1 MAFEALLHELNRLQ
15 RRLYE
20 SYREFNTT
28 IDNLETDRWKTHF
41 AAQAKK
47 RKYYYEAIRETIKG
61 YGSTPKDI
69 THPFSDAADEIF
81 TDVKTF
87 LTGEDDKFILQ
98 EALLKE
104 RKLIEAYQQALAV
117 KTVDEKLRNVLE
129 PQLQE
134 VERELGEIQA
144 GLDEIARHS

>member
-28 IDNLETDRWKTHF
+28 IDNLDTDRWKTHF

-47 RKYYYEAIRETIKG
+47 RKYYYEAIREAIKG
-61 YGSTPKDI
+61 YGSTPKNV

-87 LTGEDDKFILQ
+87 FSGEDDKFILQ

-104 RKLIEAYQQALAV
+104 RKLIEAYRQVLAV
-117 KTVDEKLRNVLE
+117 KTVDDGLRGVLA
-129 PQLQE
+129 PQLAE
-134 VERELGEIQA
+134 VERELDEISH
-144 GLDEIARHS
+144 GLDDIARRS

>member
-28 IDNLETDRWKTHF
+28 IDNLETERWKTHF
-41 AAQAKK
+41 AAQAQK
-47 RKYYYEAIRETIKG
+47 RKLYYEAIRETIKG
-61 YGSTPKDI
+61 FGSTPKNV
-69 THPFSDAADEIF
+69 TRPFSDAADEIF

-87 LTGEDDKFILQ
+87 FSGEDDRFILQ

-104 RKLIEAYQQALAV
+104 RKLVEAYQQVLAV
-117 KTVDEKLRNVLE
+117 KTVDERLRAVLE
-129 PQLQE
+129 PQAAE
-134 VERELGEIQA
+134 VKRELGVIEA
-144 GLDEIARHS
+144 GLAEYA

>member
-1 MAFEALLHELNRLQ
+1 MAYEALVHELNRLQ

-20 SYREFNTT
+20 SFREFSTT
-28 IDNLETDRWKTHF
+28 IDNLETEHWKKHF

-47 RKYYYEAIRETIKG
+47 RRLFYDAIRETIKG
-61 YGSTPKDI
+61 LGSMPKDV

-87 LTGEDDKFILQ
+87 FSGEDDRFILQ

-104 RKLIEAYQQALAV
+104 RKLVEAYQQVLAV
-117 KTVDEKLRNVLE
+117 RSVDDRLRGVLE
-129 PQLQE
+129 PQHAE
-134 VERELGEIQA
+134 VTRELSVIQA
-144 GLDEIARHS
+144 GLDEYAT

>member
-1 MAFEALLHELNRLQ
+1 MAYEALVHELNRLQ

-28 IDNLETDRWKTHF
+28 IDNLETERWKTHF
-41 AAQAKK
+41 AAQARK
-47 RKYYYEAIRETIKG
+47 RKIYYDAIRDTIKG
-61 YGSTPKDI
+61 LGSMPKNV

-104 RKLIEAYQQALAV
+104 RKLVEAYQQVLAV
-117 KTVDEKLRNVLE
+117 RTVDDRLRGVLE
-129 PQLQE
+129 PQRTE
-134 VERELGEIQA
+134 VERELSEIQA
-144 GLDEIARHS
+144 GLDEYAA

>member
-1 MAFEALLHELNRLQ
+1 MSLEPLLHELNRLQ

-28 IDNLETDRWKTHF
+28 IDNLETERWKTHF

-47 RKYYYEAIRETIKG
+47 RKFYYEAIREGIKG
-61 YGSTPKDI
+61 LGSTPKNV
-69 THPFSDAADEIF
+69 TQPFSDAADEIF

-87 LTGEDDKFILQ
+87 LSGEDDRFILQ

-104 RKLIEAYQQALAV
+104 RKLVEAYRQVLAV
-117 KTVDEKLRNVLE
+117 RSIDERLRAVLE
-129 PQLQE
+129 PQQSE
-134 VERELGEIQA
+134 VERELSIIED
-144 GLDEIARHS
+144 GLAAYV